1 MGDRANVLVID
12 DDSNVYLYTHWCGSE
27 LPEMVKASIKRHAR
41 WDDGSYLARIIF
53 QDMVNNDLSCSGFGI
68 SSVCGDG
75 DDRII
80 EVDVDNQEVRIG
92 EMLWNFTEF
101 CNLEHASWGRKEE
114 EEEEE

>member
-12 DDSNVYLYTHWCGSE
+12 GDSKVYLYTHWCGSE
-27 LPEMVKASIKRHAR
+27 LPETVKASLKRHAR
-41 WDDGSYLARIIF
+41 RDDGSYLARIIF
-53 QDMVNNDLSCSGFGI
+53 QGMMGSDTHETGFGI

-101 CNLEHASWGRKEE
+101 CNLDHASWYEGEGE
-114 EEEEE
+114 GE